1 MRKRQGKK
9 SNIKIGQRGSCK
21 KKRGRERRD
30 KKAVGILEEEAKGK
44 SQTQQAVNK
53 GDTKREGVENGDR
66 TLQAINEKDKK
77 REKGSRKETGRPC
90 ALEEEAKEK
99 SQTLQVVN
107 EGDTKKGVVK

>member
-1 MRKRQGKK
+1 MRKWQGKK

-44 SQTQQAVNK
+44 SQIQHAVNE

-66 TLQAINEKDKK
+66 MAVV
-77 REKGSRKETGRPC
+77 
-90 ALEEEAKEK
+90 ALEEEAKKK
-99 SQTLQVVN
+99 SETLQVVN
-107 EGDTKKGVVK
+107 EGGRYT